1 MFYIK
6 YQIDLVAI
14 SFVKNILQ
22 VIPDEMIHGVRIKQT
37 EFTFPW
43 LAD

>member
-1 MFYIK
+1 MFCIK

-14 SFVKNILQ
+14 VLSKNKLQ